1 MLVDPLT
8 SIPAGLL
15 TMVTR
20 GGSMISEEG
29 RHLHDDYVAKKS
41 DNWWIKIVCEVHSTC
56 M

>member
-1 MLVDPLT
+1 VLVDPLT

-29 RHLHDDYVAKKS
+29 RHLHDYMCRKVTIGRLK
-41 DNWWIKIVCEVHSTC
+41 
-56 M
+56 